1 MDGGSRQNSQGVAGR
16 LMKESMQN
24 TSMPNQEEFA
34 AADADRML
42 LLEALS
48 AWMDG
53 EALPAGVDEHAV
65 LQWLL
70 QDTHAQE
77 TWRSW
82 HAHADCLRA
91 RAFVTDAIDA
101 SRAARQKHDAAVG
114 SVAWSESLRQR
125 LAQTPVG
132 GSEATAASESFMHE
146 SPTHEW
152 HMQSDEAAVAK
163 TATPVSVPADAGK
176 PAVVAAAEAAND
188 PVWRWKMT
196 AGFASLAAV
205 GVMAWSLLGQQ
216 PAAPGAAGALLATGG
231 STATAPAA
239 AMPQQDV
246 TVAGLQAQPDASAL
260 YPAEQSMRVSASA
273 DDGYATDSASY
284 AEALMLAHS
293 QLGENPLLQD
303 ALLTGQDE

>member
-1 MDGGSRQNSQGVAGR
+1 
-16 LMKESMQN
+16 MKESMQN

-125 LAQTPVG
+125 LAQLEQRPVERRQQRRLPG
-132 GSEATAASESFMHE
+132 CRLWKLTCGWGD
-146 SPTHEW
+146 SP
-152 HMQSDEAAVAK
+152 
-163 TATPVSVPADAGK
+163 
-176 PAVVAAAEAAND
+176 
-188 PVWRWKMT
+188 
-196 AGFASLAAV
+196 
-205 GVMAWSLLGQQ
+205 
-216 PAAPGAAGALLATGG
+216 
-231 STATAPAA
+231 
-239 AMPQQDV
+239 
-246 TVAGLQAQPDASAL
+246 GL
-260 YPAEQSMRVSASA
+260 
-273 DDGYATDSASY
+273 
-284 AEALMLAHS
+284 
-293 QLGENPLLQD
+293 
-303 ALLTGQDE
+303 

>member
-1 MDGGSRQNSQGVAGR
+1 
-16 LMKESMQN
+16 MKESMQN

-42 LLEALS
+42 LLESLS

-53 EALPAGVDEHAV
+53 EALPAGVDEHVV

-82 HAHADCLRA
+82 HVHADCLRA
-91 RAFVTDAIDA
+91 RAFVTDAADA

-132 GSEATAASESFMHE
+132 GSEATVASQSPMHE
-146 SPTHEW
+146 WP
-152 HMQSDEAAVAK
+152 MQPDEAAVAK
-163 TATPVSVPADAGK
+163 AATPVTPVSAPADAGK

-188 PVWRWKMT
+188 SVWRWKMA

-231 STATAPAA
+231 SSATAPAA

-246 TVAGLQAQPDASAL
+246 TVAGLQAQPDVSAL